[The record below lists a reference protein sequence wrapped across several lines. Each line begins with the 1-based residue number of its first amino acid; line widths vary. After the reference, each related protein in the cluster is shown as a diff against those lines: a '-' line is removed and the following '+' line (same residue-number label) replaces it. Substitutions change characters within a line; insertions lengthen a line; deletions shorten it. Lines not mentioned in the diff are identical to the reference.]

1 MSEITAI
8 TPQTKDKTRCNI
20 FLDGRFYCGMKLETV
35 VKNRLKA
42 GMNVTEAFLSEIQLE
57 SEKATALDKTLTYI
71 TATQK
76 TEKQIR
82 DYLYKKGYLKSV
94 VEYVI
99 EKLREYRFVDDKD
112 YAETYAQNAASRKGK
127 RLIKVELARKGIQK
141 EDVESALETLE
152 VEDQEEAAKNILQKY
167 MRSKEPT
174 RENLSK
180 GFRYLMSKGFDYDVA
195 KKAIECFGDIEEEFD
210 E

>member
-112 YAETYAQNAASRKGK
+112 YAENYAQNAATRKGK
-127 RLIKVELARKGIQK
+127 RLIKLELARKGIQK

-152 VEDQEEAAKNILQKY
+152 TEDQEEAAKNILGKY
-167 MRSKEPT
+167 MRSKEAT

-195 KKAIECFGDIEEEFD
+195 KKAIESFGNIDEEFD